1 MNEQMGRRG
10 VSPSLLHRMT
20 ETVAGSEWLQERY
33 AEPFLETLEI
43 DMFKF
48 EIGSVVVIT
57 ASGVTGTVVDRTE
70 YVASENSYLVR
81 YGSAERDSSEAWCS
95 ESSIC

>member
-1 MNEQMGRRG
+1 
-10 VSPSLLHRMT
+10 LK
-20 ETVAGSEWLQERY
+20 WLQERY

-43 DMFKF
+43 DMFEF

-57 ASGVTGTVVDRTE
+57 ASGVTGTVVGRTE

-81 YGSAERDSSEAWCS
+81 YGPAERDPSEAWCS
-95 ESSIC
+95 ESSIRAT